1 MDVMTSSILKEISI
15 WTLPKTTTQQE
26 EVTSDELKGGLDI

>member
-1 MDVMTSSILKEISI
+1 MDGLISSILKEIPNLA
-15 WTLPKTTTQQE
+15 LPKTTTWTE

>member
-1 MDVMTSSILKEISI
+1 MDAMTSSILKEISI
-15 WTLPKTTTQQE
+15 QALPKTTTQPE